1 LIQKHDYALW
11 KGRIQL
17 VTPRPDVSQARRE
30 QIITAAVSVFT
41 RLGFHE
47 ARMDDIVQE
56 SGLSKGALYWYFK
69 SKDDIIAAIMD
80 RFIDREIE
88 GMESALKLEAP
99 VAEKLLRL
107 HEMFIEEM
115 RDMIGL
121 MPILYEFYAAATRK
135 ASVRKALLRFFQPM
149 RKLLSALLQQGID
162 NGEFKPVDAD
172 VIAVD
177 LIAFYEGLLLL
188 AVLDPKGVD
197 LKKMGDSGARLLV
210 DGLRRKP

>member
-1 LIQKHDYALW
+1 M
-11 KGRIQL
+11 
-17 VTPRPDVSQARRE
+17 TPRPDVSEERRE
-30 QIITAAVSVFT
+30 QIITAAVSVFS

-47 ARMDDIVQE
+47 ARMDDIAQE

-88 GMESALKLEAP
+88 GMESALKHEAP
-99 VAEKLLRL
+99 VSEKLLQL
-107 HEMFIEEM
+107 HEMFITEM
-115 RDMIGL
+115 RDMMDL

-162 NGEFKPVDAD
+162 RGEFEPVDVD
-172 VIAVD
+172 VIAVN

-188 AVLDPKGVD
+188 AVLDPKGVE
-197 LKKMGDSGARLLV
+197 LKKMGDGGARLLIE
-210 DGLRRKP
+210 GLKRRSISA

>member
-1 LIQKHDYALW
+1 M
-11 KGRIQL
+11 
-17 VTPRPDVSQARRE
+17 TPRPDVSHERRE
-30 QIITAAVSVFT
+30 QIITAAVSVFS

-69 SKDDIIAAIMD
+69 SKDDIITAIMN

-88 GMESALKLEAP
+88 GMESALKQEAP
-99 VAEKLLRL
+99 VSEKLLRL

-115 RDMIGL
+115 WEMMGL

-135 ASVRKALLRFFQPM
+135 PSVRKALLRFFEPM
-149 RKLLSALLQQGID
+149 RKLLSALLKQGVE
-162 NGEFKPVDAD
+162 NGEFKSVDVD

-188 AVLDPKGVD
+188 AVLDPEGVD

-210 DGLRRKP
+210 DGLRRRP